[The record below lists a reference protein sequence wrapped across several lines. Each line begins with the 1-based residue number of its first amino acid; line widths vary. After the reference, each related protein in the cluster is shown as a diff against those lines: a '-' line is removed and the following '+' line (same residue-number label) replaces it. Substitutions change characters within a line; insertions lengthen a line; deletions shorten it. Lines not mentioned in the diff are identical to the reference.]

1 VNSKPTLDGIADAI
15 LDGTP
20 IDWHSV
26 DTENLPDKAFVEQ
39 LKTLEAVRSMRRAS
53 VSMPPEPWRWGHLQV
68 FEGIGHGAFGDV
80 YRAWDPRLD
89 REVALKLV
97 RSDVVDDDGPGSAV
111 IEEGRLL
118 ARVRHPNVV
127 TIYGAEPIEGR
138 IGLWMEFV
146 KGRTLEEA
154 LRSGRTFT
162 VAEVTRLGVDLC
174 AAVAAVHAAGLVH
187 RDIKAQNIMLDDAG
201 RLVLMDFGAGHDAD
215 DSAGKATAGTPLYLA
230 PEVLSGGAATRRSDV
245 YSIGVVLFRLLT
257 SSYPVMGGDLEDLR
271 RAHEK
276 GNGGDAQLDRA
287 GIPGRLRRV
296 LARAID
302 PDPDRRYAGAD
313 TFGAALADLEHAPTG
328 KRMAYGAVAAAVLV
342 AALAIGWK
350 PGLRAMLMRAPATPA
365 HAVKTST
372 IAVLPFVNASSDPG
386 NDDFI
391 DGLTSEVIRNL
402 AIIDGLQVRSQTSS
416 FFFKDRPRDM
426 RAVAKQLQVAFVVE
440 AYVQRVGNQL
450 RINAQLVRA
459 PDDVPVWSE
468 RFDRTLDDV
477 FAIQDEISLAIVN
490 ELRLTLGRGQRR
502 YQTNLTAYDLYL
514 RGRALVAR
522 RGPESA
528 EQAVHLF
535 EQVIAIDREFAPAYA
550 GLVDAYAAMSW
561 VLEAPET
568 ALAGMRP
575 AAVKA
580 LQMDPELAEAHAA
593 MGITYAREF
602 DWDNATSS
610 FERAIKLN
618 PNLSE
623 IRISYSNS
631 TLIREGDAAKAL
643 DILSRATEM
652 DPLSL
657 AVKRGVGFAQFI
669 GGRYEEAI
677 VNLRQVVAVDP
688 DFSYAA
694 NLLARALTF
703 AGRPE
708 EAIAL
713 WESRPQPTDWE
724 RWLMPAYV
732 KLGRRADVDRLL
744 NLPRNAHPYR
754 QALNYAALG
763 DKERT
768 FEALSRAA
776 VVAPVRTAA
785 ALAYPEM
792 SLLRGDPRLD
802 QLRKRFNL
810 TN

>member
-1 VNSKPTLDGIADAI
+1 MHAP
-15 LDGTP
+15 
-20 IDWHSV
+20 
-26 DTENLPDKAFVEQ
+26 
-39 LKTLEAVRSMRRAS
+39 
-53 VSMPPEPWRWGHLQV
+53 
-68 FEGIGHGAFGDV
+68 
-80 YRAWDPRLD
+80 
-89 REVALKLV
+89 
-97 RSDVVDDDGPGSAV
+97 
-111 IEEGRLL
+111 
-118 ARVRHPNVV
+118 
-127 TIYGAEPIEGR
+127 
-138 IGLWMEFV
+138 
-146 KGRTLEEA
+146 
-154 LRSGRTFT
+154 
-162 VAEVTRLGVDLC
+162 
-174 AAVAAVHAAGLVH
+174 AAPVHAA
-187 RDIKAQNIMLDDAG
+187 K
-201 RLVLMDFGAGHDAD
+201 
-215 DSAGKATAGTPLYLA
+215 TP
-230 PEVLSGGAATRRSDV
+230 
-245 YSIGVVLFRLLT
+245 
-257 SSYPVMGGDLEDLR
+257 
-271 RAHEK
+271 
-276 GNGGDAQLDRA
+276 
-287 GIPGRLRRV
+287 
-296 LARAID
+296 
-302 PDPDRRYAGAD
+302 
-313 TFGAALADLEHAPTG
+313 
-328 KRMAYGAVAAAVLV
+328 
-342 AALAIGWK
+342 
-350 PGLRAMLMRAPATPA
+350 
-365 HAVKTST
+365 T

-402 AIIDGLQVRSQTSS
+402 AVIDGLQVRSQTSS

-426 RAVAKQLQVAFVVE
+426 REVAKQLKVALVVE
-440 AYVQRVGNQL
+440 AYVQRIGNQL
-450 RINAQLVRA
+450 RINAQLVRV
-459 PDDVPVWSE
+459 PDDVPVWSN

-522 RGPESA
+522 RGTESA
-528 EQAVHLF
+528 EQAARLF
-535 EQVIAIDREFAPAYA
+535 EQVIAIDREFAPAHA
-550 GLVDAYAAMSW
+550 GLADAYATMSW
-561 VLEAPET
+561 AIDAPET

-580 LQMDPELAEAHAA
+580 LQMDPELAEAHTA

-602 DWDNATSS
+602 NWENATSS
-610 FERAIKLN
+610 FERAIALN

-623 IRISYSNS
+623 IRTSYSFS
-631 TLIREGDAAKAL
+631 TLVPQGQAAKAL
-643 DILSRATEM
+643 DILAAAMEM

-657 AVKRGVGFAQFI
+657 AVKREVGIAQFV

-677 VNLRQVVAVDP
+677 VNLRQVVAADP
-688 DFSYAA
+688 DFTYAA

-713 WESRPQPTDWE
+713 WESRPQPSDWE

-776 VVAPVRTAA
+776 VVAPQRTAA
-785 ALAYPEM
+785 VLAYPEM
-792 SLLRGDPRLD
+792 ALLRGDPRLD

-810 TN
+810 R

>member
-1 VNSKPTLDGIADAI
+1 MNPKPTLDGIADAI

-20 IDWHSV
+20 IDWRSV
-26 DTENLPDKAFVEQ
+26 DSDDLLDNAFVEQ
-39 LKTLEAVRSMRRAS
+39 LKTLATLRRAS

-68 FEGIGHGAFGDV
+68 FERIGHGGFGDV
-80 YRAWDPRLD
+80 HRAWDPRLD
-89 REVALKLV
+89 REVALKLL
-97 RSDVVDDDGPGSAV
+97 RSDVPDDAGPRPAV

-127 TIYGAEPIEGR
+127 TIYGAERIDGR
-138 IGLWMEFV
+138 IGLWMELV
-146 KGRTLEEA
+146 KGRTLEEM
-154 LRSGRTFT
+154 LRSGRRFT
-162 VAEVTRLGVDLC
+162 AAEVTRLGVDLC
-174 AAVAAVHAAGLVH
+174 AAVAAVHASGLLH
-187 RDIKAQNIMLDDAG
+187 RDIKAHNVMLDDGG
-201 RLVLMDFGAGHDAD
+201 RLVLMDFGAGHEAD
-215 DSAGKATAGTPLYLA
+215 DSTGKASAGTPLYLA
-230 PEVLSGGAATRRSDV
+230 PEVLAGGTATRRSDV

-257 SSYPVMGGDLEDLR
+257 GSYPVFGGDLADLR
-271 RAHEK
+271 RAHTT
-276 GNGGDAQLDRA
+276 GDGGDARLDRA
-287 GIPGRLRRV
+287 GIPVRLRRV
-296 LARAID
+296 LSRAID

-313 TFGAALADLEHAPTG
+313 MFQAALAALERAPAL
-328 KRMAYGAVAAAVLV
+328 RRVAYGAAAAAAVL
-342 AALAIGWK
+342 AALGIAWN
-350 PGLRAMLMRAPATPA
+350 PGLREMLVRAPAAPA
-365 HAVKTST
+365 HAAKTPT

-386 NDDFI
+386 SHDFI

-402 AIIDGLQVRSQTSS
+402 AVIDGLQVRSQTSS

-426 RAVAKQLQVAFVVE
+426 REVAKQLQVGLVVE
-440 AYVQRVGNQL
+440 AYVQRIGNQL
-450 RINAQLVRA
+450 RINAQLVRV
-459 PDDVPVWSE
+459 PDDVPVWSK

-502 YQTNLTAYDLYL
+502 YQTNLAAYDLYL

-528 EQAVHLF
+528 EQAARLF
-535 EQVIAIDREFAPAYA
+535 EQVIAIDREFAPAHA
-550 GLVDAYAAMSW
+550 GLADAYAAMSW
-561 VLEAPET
+561 PIDAPET
-568 ALAGMRP
+568 AFAGMRP

-580 LQMDPELAEAHAA
+580 LQLDPQLSEAHAA

-602 DWDNATSS
+602 DWENATAS
-610 FERAIKLN
+610 FERAISLN
-618 PNLSE
+618 PNLSQ
-623 IRISYSNS
+623 IRTSYAG
-631 TLIREGDAAKAL
+631 TLVKQGRAAKAL
-643 DILSRATEM
+643 DILAGAIEM

-657 AVKRGVGFAQFI
+657 AVKREVAFAQFVS
-669 GGRYEEAI
+669 GRYEEAVVI
-677 VNLRQVVAVDP
+677 LRQVVAADP
-688 DFSYAA
+688 DFPYAA

-713 WESRPQPTDWE
+713 WESRPQPNDWE

-732 KLGRRADVDRLL
+732 KQGRRADVDRLL
-744 NLPRNAHPYR
+744 NLPRNAQPYR

-776 VVAPVRTAA
+776 VAVPQRTAA
-785 ALAYPEM
+785 VLAYPEM

-802 QLRKRFNL
+802 QLRRRFNL
-810 TN
+810 R

>member
-1 VNSKPTLDGIADAI
+1 MNPKPALDAIADAI

-20 IDWHSV
+20 VDWRSV
-26 DTENLPDKAFVEQ
+26 DAEDLPDKAFVEQ
-39 LKTLEAVRSMRRAS
+39 LKTLAALRQMRRAS
-53 VSMPPEPWRWGHLQV
+53 VSVPPEPWRWGHLQV
-68 FEGIGHGAFGDV
+68 FEPIGHGAFGDV
-80 YRAWDPRLD
+80 HRAWDPRLD
-89 REVALKLV
+89 REVALKLL
-97 RSDVVDDDGPGSAV
+97 RSDVLDDDGPGSAV

-127 TIYGAEPIEGR
+127 TIYGAEPIDGR

-154 LRSGRTFT
+154 LQSGRTFT
-162 VAEVTRLGVDLC
+162 AAEVTRLGLDLC
-174 AAVAAVHAAGLVH
+174 SAVAAVHAAGLVH
-187 RDIKAQNIMLDDAG
+187 RDIKAQNVMLDDGG
-201 RLVLMDFGAGHDAD
+201 RLVLMDFGAGHEAD
-215 DSAGKATAGTPLYLA
+215 DSTGTATAGTPLYLA
-230 PEVLSGGAATRRSDV
+230 PEVLAGGAATRRSDV

-257 SSYPVMGGDLEDLR
+257 GSYPVFGGDLAALR
-271 RAHEK
+271 RAHAS
-276 GNGGDAQLDRA
+276 GDGGDARLDRA
-287 GIPGRLRRV
+287 GIPVRLRRV
-296 LARAID
+296 LGRAID

-313 TFGAALADLEHAPTG
+313 MFGAALAALERAPTV
-328 KRMAYGAVAAAVLV
+328 KRVAYAAAA
-342 AALAIGWK
+342 AALLAALGIGWN
-350 PGLRAMLMRAPATPA
+350 PGFRAMFMRAPAAAA
-365 HAVKTST
+365 HAAKTPT
-372 IAVLPFVNASSDPG
+372 IAVLPFVNASSGPG

-402 AIIDGLQVRSQTSS
+402 AVIDGLQVRSQSSS
-416 FFFKDRPRDM
+416 FFFKNRPRDL
-426 RAVAKQLQVAFVVE
+426 REVARQLQVALVVE
-440 AYVQRVGNQL
+440 AYVQRIGNQL
-450 RINAQLVRA
+450 RINAQLVRV
-459 PDDVPVWSE
+459 PDDVPVWSK

-477 FAIQDEISLAIVN
+477 FAIQDEISRAIVN

-502 YQTNLTAYDLYL
+502 YQTSLAAYDLYL

-522 RGPESA
+522 RGPQSA
-528 EQAVHLF
+528 EQAVRLF
-535 EQVIAIDREFAPAYA
+535 EQTIAIDREFAPAHA
-550 GLVDAYAAMSW
+550 GLADAYAALSW
-561 VLEAPET
+561 PIDAPET

-575 AAVKA
+575 AAVRA
-580 LQMDPELAEAHAA
+580 LQLDPELAEAHAA

-602 DWDNATSS
+602 DWENATSS
-610 FERAIKLN
+610 FERAIALN

-623 IRISYSNS
+623 IRTSYSAF
-631 TLIREGDAAKAL
+631 TLLPQGHVTKAL
-643 DILSRATEM
+643 DILAGAMEM

-657 AVKRGVGFAQFI
+657 AVKREVGMAQFV

-677 VNLRQVVAVDP
+677 MNLRQVVAADP
-688 DFSYAA
+688 DFTYAA
-694 NLLARALTF
+694 NVLARALTF

-713 WESRPQPTDWE
+713 WESRPQPNNWE

-744 NLPRNAHPYR
+744 NLSRNARPYR

-776 VVAPVRTAA
+776 AASPVRTAA
-785 ALAYPEM
+785 VLAYPEM

-810 TN
+810 R

>member
-1 VNSKPTLDGIADAI
+1 VNPKPTLDGIADAI

-20 IDWHSV
+20 IDWRSV
-26 DTENLPDKAFVEQ
+26 DTEDLPDKAFVEQ
-39 LKTLEAVRSMRRAS
+39 LKTLAALRTMRRAS
-53 VSMPPEPWRWGHLQV
+53 VSMRSEPWRWGHLQV
-68 FEGIGHGAFGDV
+68 FERIGHGAFGDV
-80 YRAWDPRLD
+80 HRAWDPRLD
-89 REVALKLV
+89 REVALKLL
-97 RSDVVDDDGPGSAV
+97 RSHVLDDNGPSSAV

-127 TIYGAEPIEGR
+127 TIYGAEPNDGR

-146 KGRTLEEA
+146 KGRTLEET
-154 LRSGRTFT
+154 LQNGRTFT
-162 VAEVTRLGVDLC
+162 AAEVTRLGVDLC

-187 RDIKAQNIMLDDAG
+187 RDIKAQNVMLEDGG
-201 RLVLMDFGAGHDAD
+201 RLVLMDFGAGHEPD
-215 DSAGKATAGTPLYLA
+215 DSTGKATAGTPLYLA
-230 PEVLSGGAATRRSDV
+230 PEVLSGADATRRSDV

-257 SSYPVMGGDLEDLR
+257 GSYPVFGGDLGALR
-271 RAHEK
+271 RAHATAD
-276 GNGGDAQLDRA
+276 GRDGRLDRA
-287 GIPGRLRRV
+287 GIPVWLRRV
-296 LARAID
+296 LGRAID

-313 TFGAALADLEHAPTG
+313 MFGAALAALERAPTI
-328 KRMAYGAVAAAVLV
+328 KRVAFGAACAAALL
-342 AALAIGWK
+342 AALGIGWN
-350 PGLRAMLMRAPATPA
+350 PGLREMLMRASPAPA
-365 HAVKTST
+365 HAAKTPT
-372 IAVLPFVNASSDPG
+372 IAVLPFVNASSDAG

-402 AIIDGLQVRSQTSS
+402 AVIDGLQVRSQTSS

-426 RAVAKQLQVAFVVE
+426 REVANHLQVALVVE
-440 AYVQRVGNQL
+440 AYVQRIGNQL
-450 RINAQLVRA
+450 RINAQLVRV
-459 PDDVPVWSE
+459 PDDVPVWSK

-502 YQTNLTAYDLYL
+502 YQTNLAAYDLYL

-528 EQAVHLF
+528 EQAARLF
-535 EQVIAIDREFAPAYA
+535 EQVIAIDREFAPAHA
-550 GLVDAYAAMSW
+550 GLADAYATMSW
-561 VLEAPET
+561 AIDAPET

-602 DWDNATSS
+602 DWENATSS
-610 FERAIKLN
+610 FERAIRLN

-623 IRISYSNS
+623 IRTSYSAS
-631 TLIREGDAAKAL
+631 TLLPQGHAAKAL
-643 DILSRATEM
+643 DILARAMEM

-657 AVKRGVGFAQFI
+657 AVKREVAHAQFV

-677 VNLRQVVAVDP
+677 VNLRQVVAADP
-688 DFSYAA
+688 DFTYAA
-694 NLLARALTF
+694 NVLARALTF

-713 WESRPQPTDWE
+713 WESRPQPSDWE

-732 KLGRRADVDRLL
+732 KLGRRADVNRLL

-776 VVAPVRTAA
+776 VVAPLRTAA
-785 ALAYPEM
+785 VLAYPEM

-810 TN
+810 R

>member
-1 VNSKPTLDGIADAI
+1 LKPALDEIADAI

-20 IDWHSV
+20 IDWRGV
-26 DTENLPDKAFVEQ
+26 DPEDLPDQAFVEQ
-39 LKTLEAVRSMRRAS
+39 LETLAALRRMRRAS
-53 VSMPPEPWRWGHLQV
+53 MSAPAGPWQWGHLQV
-68 FEGIGHGAFGDV
+68 FERIGHGAFGDV
-80 YRAWDPRLD
+80 HRAWDPRLD
-89 REVALKLV
+89 REVALKLL
-97 RSDVVDDDGPGSAV
+97 RSDILVDDGPGSAV

-127 TIYGAEPIEGR
+127 TIYGAEPIDGR

-154 LRSGRTFT
+154 LRSGHTFT
-162 VAEVTRLGVDLC
+162 AAELIRLGVDLC
-174 AAVAAVHAAGLVH
+174 AAVAAVHAAGLLH
-187 RDIKAQNIMLDDAG
+187 RDIKAQNVMVDDGG
-201 RLVLMDFGAGHDAD
+201 RLVIMDFGAGHEAD
-215 DSAGKATAGTPLYLA
+215 DSTGKASAGTPLYLA
-230 PEVLSGGAATRRSDV
+230 PEVLSGAAATRRSDV

-257 SSYPVMGGDLEDLR
+257 GSYPVFGGDLADLR
-271 RAHEK
+271 RAHAA
-276 GNGGDAQLDRA
+276 GDGGDTRLDRA
-287 GIPGRLRRV
+287 GIPVRLRRV
-296 LARAID
+296 LGRAID

-313 TFGAALADLEHAPTG
+313 MFGAALAAVERAPTI
-328 KRMAYGAVAAAVLV
+328 KRVAYGAACTAALL
-342 AALAIGWK
+342 AALAVGWN
-350 PGLRAMLMRAPATPA
+350 PGLRAMLMRAPAAAA
-365 HAVKTST
+365 HAAKTPT

-386 NDDFI
+386 NDDFV
-391 DGLTSEVIRNL
+391 DGITSEVIRNL
-402 AIIDGLQVRSQTSS
+402 AVIDGLQVRSQTSS

-426 RAVAKQLQVAFVVE
+426 RVVAKQLQVALVVE
-440 AYVQRVGNQL
+440 AYVQRIGNQL
-450 RINAQLVRA
+450 RINAQLVRV
-459 PDDVPVWSE
+459 PDDVPVWSK

-502 YQTNLTAYDLYL
+502 HQTNLAAYDLYL

-522 RGPESA
+522 HGPESA
-528 EQAVHLF
+528 EQAARLF
-535 EQVIAIDREFAPAYA
+535 EQVIAIDPEFAPAHA
-550 GLVDAYAAMSW
+550 GLADAYATMSW
-561 VLEAPET
+561 TIDAPET
-568 ALAGMRP
+568 ALAGMRS

-580 LQMDPELAEAHAA
+580 LQMDPGLAEAHAA

-602 DWDNATSS
+602 DWENATSS
-610 FERAIKLN
+610 FERAITLN

-623 IRISYSNS
+623 IRTSYSAS
-631 TLIREGDAAKAL
+631 TLVPQGHAAKAL
-643 DILSRATEM
+643 DILAGAMEM
-652 DPLSL
+652 DPFSL
-657 AVKRGVGFAQFI
+657 AVKREVGKAQFV

-677 VNLRQVVAVDP
+677 VNLRQVVAADP
-688 DFSYAA
+688 DFTYAA

-713 WESRPQPTDWE
+713 WESRAHPTDWE

-732 KLGRRADVDRLL
+732 KQGRRADVDRLL
-744 NLPRNAHPYR
+744 NLSRNAHPYR

-776 VVAPVRTAA
+776 VAAPQRTAA
-785 ALAYPEM
+785 ILAYPEM

-802 QLRKRFNL
+802 ELRKRFNL
-810 TN
+810 R